1 MSLKRCGRHLLAVV
15 VTLCATLGSAL
26 AADYPTHPIRFMV
39 PWPAG
44 GVADTLARI
53 TAQMLAE
60 RLGQP
65 VVVENKPGA
74 SGNIG
79 MAVAANAPADGYML
93 VLAPAGNLT
102 INQSLYKNLSFD
114 PVRDFAPVTLIGIVP
129 NVLVTH
135 PSVPAQTV
143 QQLVAYA
150 KANPGKLTFASP
162 GVATG
167 AQLGGELLKAVA
179 DIDMLHVPYT
189 GIAPAMNDLL
199 GGRVS
204 MMFLGASSALPQ
216 IQAGSLRAIAVAS
229 SSRLPTLP
237 SVPTVSESGYPGF
250 EVTSWYGIVVR
261 AGTPADILAKL
272 YGETSALLKRDD
284 VKTRLAQLGVEPG
297 GITPEE
303 FGQLIQSETKKWGE
317 IIQRAHI
324 TAE

>member
-26 AADYPTHPIRFMV
+26 ADYPTHPIRFMV

-179 DIDMLHVPYT
+179 EIDMLHVPYT

-261 AGTPADILAKL
+261 AGTPDDILGKL

-303 FGQLIQSETKKWGE
+303 FGQLIRSETKKWGD

>member
-1 MSLKRCGRHLLAVV
+1 MSLKRYGRCLLVV
-15 VTLCATLGSAL
+15 VVAFGASLSPVL
-26 AADYPTHPIRFMV
+26 ADYPTHPIRFMV

-93 VLAPAGNLT
+93 VLAPTGNLT
-102 INQSLYKNLSFD
+102 INQSLYKNLTFD

-143 QQLVAYA
+143 QELVAYA

-167 AQLGGELLKAVA
+167 AQLGGELLKAMA
-179 DIDMLHVPYT
+179 GIDMLHVPYA

-229 SSRLPTLP
+229 PSRLPTLP
-237 SVPTVSESGYPGF
+237 GVPTVSESGYPGF

-261 AGTPADILAKL
+261 AGTPADIVAKL
-272 YGETSALLKRDD
+272 YAETSAILKQDD
-284 VKTRLAQLGVEPG
+284 IKTRLAQLGVEPG

-303 FGQLIQSETKKWGE
+303 FGNMIRSETKKWGE